1 MRGLRLIK
9 RDSMVVGF
17 DLCSTKTLALLS
29 HDEAMLAQK
38 GDATYDHKIFSRKEI
53 RSNFQQR
60 AF

>member
-38 GDATYDHKIFSRKEI
+38 RDATYDHKIFSRKEI
-53 RSNFQQR
+53 R
-60 AF
+60 